1 MMDDMSNY
9 SKLVFLIG
17 CLCIIATVSLAGC
30 VNTSASSTV
39 DSANEVVNSMNHY
52 VENQKSFDNMVGK
65 NIDFWNAHINSG
77 DKTYYAFMKVGI
89 NNELKAIDGLQAD
102 LEDADNK
109 IIDFSG
115 QTVNL
120 NGNVKTYADQSLSKM
135 RLWQSNMEEYC
146 NSMRAYAQDR
156 QSYLNSVE
164 AGYTDDALL
173 ASMNNAKSKALSAM
187 TTANDARSNMNDLLK
202 KIEKL
207 Q

>member
-1 MMDDMSNY
+1 MKEIMSRY
-9 SKLVFLIG
+9 SKLIFLIG
-17 CLCIIATVSLAGC
+17 CLCIVATVLLAGC
-30 VNTSASSTV
+30 VNSSATATV
-39 DSANEVVNSMNHY
+39 DSANEVISSMNHY
-52 VENQKSFDNMVGK
+52 LDNQKEFDDLIGK

-89 NNELKAIDGLQAD
+89 NNELKAIGGLQAD

-109 IIDFSG
+109 IIEFSG
-115 QTVNL
+115 QNVNL
-120 NGNVKTYADQSLSKM
+120 NGNVKTYADQSLIKM

-146 NSMRAYAQDR
+146 NSMNAYAQDR

-164 AGYTDDALL
+164 AGYPDDALL
-173 ASMNNAKSKALSAM
+173 ASMNNAKSKAISAI
-187 TTANDARSNMNDLLK
+187 TRANDARSDMNDLLK

>member
-17 CLCIIATVSLAGC
+17 CLCIFATVSLAGC
-30 VNTSASSTV
+30 VNTSATSTV

-52 VENQKSFDNMVGK
+52 IENQKSFDNMVGK

-89 NNELKAIDGLQAD
+89 NNELKAIDGLQTD

-120 NGNVKTYADQSLSKM
+120 NGNVKTYADQSLTKM

-146 NSMRAYAQDR
+146 NSMSAYAQDR
-156 QSYLNSVE
+156 RSYLNSVE
-164 AGYTDDALL
+164 AGYPDDTLL
-173 ASMNNAKSKALSAM
+173 ASMNNAKNKALSAI
-187 TTANDARSNMNDLLK
+187 TKANDARSDMNDLLK

>member
-1 MMDDMSNY
+1 MDDMSNY
-9 SKLVFLIG
+9 SKLVVLIG
-17 CLCIIATVSLAGC
+17 CLCIFATVSLAGC

-39 DSANEVVNSMNHY
+39 DSANEVVNAMNHY
-52 VENQKSFDNMVGK
+52 VENQKSFDNLVGK

-77 DKTYYAFMKVGI
+77 DKTSYAFMKVGI
-89 NNELKAIDGLQAD
+89 NNELKAIDGLQTD

-109 IIDFSG
+109 IIDYSG

-146 NSMRAYAQDR
+146 NSMRAYTQDR

-164 AGYTDDALL
+164 AGYPDDALL

-187 TTANDARSNMNDLLK
+187 TKANDARSDMNDLLK

>member
-1 MMDDMSNY
+1 MDDMSNY

-17 CLCIIATVSLAGC
+17 CLCIFATVSLAGC
-30 VNTSASSTV
+30 VNTSATSTV

-52 VENQKSFDNMVGK
+52 IENQKSFDNMVGK

-89 NNELKAIDGLQAD
+89 NNELKAIDGLQTD

-120 NGNVKTYADQSLSKM
+120 NGDVKTYADQSLIKM

-146 NSMRAYAQDR
+146 NSMSAYAQDR
-156 QSYLNSVE
+156 RSYLNSVE
-164 AGYTDDALL
+164 AGYPDDTLL
-173 ASMNNAKSKALSAM
+173 ASMNNAKNKALSAI
-187 TTANDARSNMNDLLK
+187 TKANDARSDMNDLLK

>member
-1 MMDDMSNY
+1 MDDMSNY

-17 CLCIIATVSLAGC
+17 CLCIFATVSLAGC
-30 VNTSASSTV
+30 VNTSATSTV

-52 VENQKSFDNMVGK
+52 IENQKSFDNMVGK

-89 NNELKAIDGLQAD
+89 NNELKAIDGLQTD

-120 NGNVKTYADQSLSKM
+120 NGNVKTYADQSLTKM

-146 NSMRAYAQDR
+146 NSMSAYAQDR
-156 QSYLNSVE
+156 RSYLNSVE
-164 AGYTDDALL
+164 AGYPDDTLL
-173 ASMNNAKSKALSAM
+173 ASMNNAKNKALSAI
-187 TTANDARSNMNDLLK
+187 TKANDARSDMNDLLK

>member
-1 MMDDMSNY
+1 MDDMSNY
-9 SKLVFLIG
+9 SKLVVLIG
-17 CLCIIATVSLAGC
+17 CLCIFATVSLAGC

-52 VENQKSFDNMVGK
+52 VENQKSFDNTVGK

-89 NNELKAIDGLQAD
+89 NNELKAIDGLQTD

-109 IIDFSG
+109 IIDYSG

-164 AGYTDDALL
+164 AGYPDDALL

-187 TTANDARSNMNDLLK
+187 TKANDARSDMNDLLK